1 MDGTAW
7 GEVCM
12 LNITKETQIYLACGA
27 TDMRKSI
34 NGLCGIVQGNFELDP
49 FEKAYFVFCNRQR
62 NRLKILTW
70 AENGFWIHFNRL
82 EKGHFKWPESGEIQ
96 TLTLNHEELN
106 LLIKSPGMEQKIKRK
121 QLFCDR

>member
-1 MDGTAW
+1 MRGKNY
-7 GEVCM
+7 M

-34 NGLCGIVQGNFELDP
+34 NGLCAIVQGVFELNP
-49 FEKAYFVFCNRQR
+49 SEEACFVFCNRQR

-82 EKGHFKWPESGEIQ
+82 ENGHFKWPQSGESQ
-96 TLTLNHEELN
+96 TLILNHEELN
-106 LLIKSPGMEQKIKRK
+106 LLIKSPGVEQKIKRK